1 MAKGL
6 SRRGFLKAGLVS
18 GVAYKIAMLAGSARA
33 DLVETPASRVPHW
46 VGPDGK
52 ARFRYDAVAKVTGD
66 KTFGRDFRAIDMAGW
81 PREQSHAFLIFGDRA
96 DHAFEGLDLSVLG
109 DPADPGHLQPD
120 RLVLGE
126 ELIEDGVL
134 PPNDGDGLPPGFYGD
149 EFLVPAGRTPR
160 FLGQPVAL
168 LIYRDFARFDAAKRR
183 VRFDTG
189 VVRWGARTGPD
200 TPANYGTARFVRIG
214 GAGRADADVYSPFDG
229 GSRISGRFE
238 GETVVWPAA
247 DLAGDAVAR
256 GMWAAAQL
264 DHEIA
269 TAGDDA
275 LVVTREHYSQ
285 SIDASALEA
294 DNGLVWYDLVTGT
307 LSAVLGTQS
316 PYETV
321 SSTVALFDKSRYR
334 LTKFDLSL
342 AYTVGYG
349 TKDHSVF
356 PFFAIVAGLYGE
368 GRPVRLAFDRF
379 EHFRTAMKRHPFW
392 MTSTLVVDRTTG
404 AFRLLK
410 GTYRTDGGGR
420 RNFSP
425 EVAAVG
431 TTAAQSVYYFPRS
444 DLAVAAY
451 ASRAVE
457 AGSTRGY
464 GTLQTMTATEVLVDE
479 AAERLGIDPIA
490 LREKNAFRSG
500 DKNTQGAIPAGAL
513 RNLEILAKAREHPLW
528 RDRAARKAT
537 FEAANPG
544 KRYGVGYAQVQKDYG
559 CGAEAAITTLSFD
572 AAGRLTMRQQGMEMG
587 TGLTTSQAMMVAAV
601 LGRVPD
607 RCDYGATDF
616 PEMPLV
622 SNEIPYTISQ
632 ADQDRLAADPHWTP
646 SYLSAMTA
654 SNSVYYVGH
663 ATRVAAKALLAL
675 SLWPAAVALWSRGPG
690 GGQIA
695 PLAVGLEDARIVDG
709 ALAGGG
715 LEPLPLE
722 RLAATAHALGLVT
735 GVSVHTFNRWKWATA
750 SFDVPGVGATTLP
763 IDALSVQYGE
773 GAPAERKALMTA
785 GGFHF
790 LPRTAVDYP
799 ATALN
804 NAEVTY
810 YTTVGTIAEVVVD
823 TATCVARVTN
833 HHSIL
838 ECGTQVVP
846 ELVSGQLQGG
856 LAMGI
861 GHALL
866 EELPLYE
873 GGPSDGTWNW
883 NRYRLPAAA
892 DVAVWN
898 QTSEILP
905 PLSDTDPPKGMAEV
919 VMIAVVPAIINA
931 VAHAIGHRFS
941 ETPITPARI
950 REVLS

>member
-1 MAKGL
+1 MAKGM

-18 GVAYKIAMLAGSARA
+18 GVAYKIAMLAGPARA
-33 DLVETPASRVPHW
+33 DLVETPASRVPPW
-46 VGPDGK
+46 VGADGK

-66 KTFGRDFRAIDMAGW
+66 KTFGRDFRAVDMAGW
-81 PREQSHAFLIFGDRA
+81 PREQSHAFMVFGDRA
-96 DHAFEGLDLSVLG
+96 DHVFEGIDLSVLG
-109 DPADPGHLQPD
+109 AAADADHLLPD
-120 RLVLGE
+120 RVVMGADLVR
-126 ELIEDGVL
+126 DGVL
-134 PPNDGDGLPPGFYGD
+134 PPNDADGLPNGFYGD
-149 EFLVPAGRTPR
+149 VFLVPAGETPR

-168 LIYRDFARFDAAKRR
+168 LIYHDFSRYDAAKRR
-183 VRFDTG
+183 IRFDTE
-189 VVRWGARTGPD
+189 VVRWGARTGPN
-200 TPANYGTARFVRIG
+200 TPANYGTGRYVRVG
-214 GAGRADADVYSPFDG
+214 GDRPDDRDVYSPLEGTTVYGRFDG
-229 GSRISGRFE
+229 DR
-238 GETVVWPAA
+238 VVGPAA
-247 DLAGDAVAR
+247 DEAGDATAR
-256 GMWAAAQL
+256 AMWAAAEL
-264 DHEIA
+264 DREIA
-269 TAGDDA
+269 GAGDDV
-275 LVVTREHYSQ
+275 LVLRREHFSQ
-285 SIDASALEA
+285 SIDASAMEA

-307 LSAVLGTQS
+307 LRAVLGTQS

-321 SSTVALFDKSRYR
+321 SSTVAMFDKSRFR
-334 LTKFDLSL
+334 LTKFDLSIG
-342 AYTVGYG
+342 YTVGYG

-356 PFFAIVAGLYGE
+356 PFFAVVAGLYGQ
-368 GRPVRLAFDRF
+368 GRPVRLALDRF

-392 MTSTLVVDRTTG
+392 MKSTLVVDRTTG
-404 AFRLLK
+404 AFRILK
-410 GTYRTDGGGR
+410 GEYRTDGGGR

-425 EVAAVG
+425 EVSLVG
-431 TTAAQSVYYFPRS
+431 TSAAQSVYYFPKS
-444 DLAVAAY
+444 DLSVASY

-457 AGSTRGY
+457 SGSTRGY
-464 GTLQTMTATEVLVDE
+464 GTLQTMTATEVLVDAA
-479 AAERLGIDPIA
+479 AAELGIDPIA
-490 LREKNAFRSG
+490 LRRKNLFRSG
-500 DKNTQGAIPAGAL
+500 MKNTQGAVPGGAL
-513 RNLEILAKAREHPLW
+513 RNEEILDRAAAHPLW
-528 RDRAARKAT
+528 RDRVAAKAA

-587 TGLTTSQAMMVAAV
+587 TGLTTAQAMMVSAV

-607 RCDYGATDF
+607 TCDYGATRF

-622 SNEIPYTISQ
+622 SNEIPYAITQ
-632 ADQDRLAADPHWTP
+632 AEQDRLAADPHWTP

-663 ATRVAAKALLAL
+663 ATRTAAKALLAL
-675 SLWPAAVALWSRGPG
+675 SLWPAAVALWSRGPA
-690 GGQIA
+690 GGQLA
-695 PLAVGLEDARIVDG
+695 PLAVTLADVRVVDG

-715 LEPLPLE
+715 LEPLPLD
-722 RLAATAHALGLVT
+722 RLAATAHDLGLVT

-750 SFDVPGVGATTLP
+750 SFDVPGVGPTTLP

-773 GAPAERKALMTA
+773 GAPPERKALMTA

-799 ATALN
+799 ETALN
-804 NAEVTY
+804 NAGVTY
-810 YTTVGTIAEVVVD
+810 YTTVGAITEVVVD
-823 TATCVARVTN
+823 TATCATRVTN

-838 ECGTQVVP
+838 ECGGQVVP
-846 ELVSGQLQGG
+846 QLVSGQLQGG

-861 GHALL
+861 GHALY

-883 NRYRLPAAA
+883 NRYRLPHAA
-892 DVAVWN
+892 DVAVWT

-931 VAHAIGHRFS
+931 VADAIGHRFS

-950 REVLS
+950 REVLA